1 MVDAIRRCFSDKG
14 LGVDCGHPTGKVRC
28 VKEAPQQSILAVLG
42 PSVSAV
48 LGPRAPERDAFLGA
62 GRAGHTQRHLLVQ
75 SLFNKAKAA
84 LGVH

>member
-28 VKEAPQQSILAVLG
+28 VREAPQQSILAVLG
-42 PSVSAV
+42 PS
-48 LGPRAPERDAFLGA
+48 APERDAFLGA
-62 GRAGHTQRHLLVQ
+62 GRAGHIQRHLLVQ
-75 SLFNKAKAA
+75 SLFNKAKAV